1 MRHRIRA
8 AALITQD
15 DSILLVCHKTPET
28 GALWWIP
35 PGGKLER
42 FDDTIFACAQREVF
56 EETGLLATCSR
67 IAYIRECRDATR
79 GIQHLELFLV
89 ADSCSGEI
97 TLAHQPPTEPDADL
111 IQESRWISRAELPN
125 LVVYPEI
132 LQQEFWQDR
141 AAGFPTTK
149 YLGCHALKD

>member
-1 MRHRIRA
+1 VIMLVVRGDA
-8 AALITQD
+8 C
-15 DSILLVCHKTPET
+15 LLGHSTRFPNTKMYSTLAGFVE
-28 GALWWIP
+28 
-35 PGGKLER
+35 PGESLE
-42 FDDTIFACAQREVF
+42 DAVAREVF

-67 IAYIRECRDATR
+67 IAYIRECRDAAR
-79 GIQHLELFLV
+79 DVQHLVLFLV

-141 AAGFPTTK
+141 VAGFPTTK